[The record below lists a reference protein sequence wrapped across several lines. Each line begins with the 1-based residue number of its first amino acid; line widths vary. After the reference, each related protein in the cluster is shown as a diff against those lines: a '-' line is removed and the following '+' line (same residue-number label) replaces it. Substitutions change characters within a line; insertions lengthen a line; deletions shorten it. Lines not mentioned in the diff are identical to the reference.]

1 MDESGSAIKAADA
14 LMSSQPSIERS
25 WRGEGEPLFAVLF
38 LAVFAVEAVM
48 LALLSWALLFRE
60 DSGSAGTLRNV
71 LVAAV
76 STAAL
81 LLTVATVSILLYR
94 AVAGRRERHRVA
106 EVKAWM
112 AVWQDVIAGKRSPPD
127 PPLEEPAVEALLDLR
142 ESLGTTDTSRAS
154 QLISSLGATGELI
167 DRVRAITPTVRR
179 DQHRRLRRRHL
190 ASLLSALDAL
200 AKARV
205 ADTVDVALPLVESGD
220 PAIRALALRA
230 VARSI
235 AAVED
240 GAARDRAA
248 IDLASALARRQFS
261 RGSLDEALLLLE
273 KAAPAA
279 VTSIL
284 TDPSADTTLV
294 ASALDTVGRLKLS
307 ELVGTV
313 CARLQPDAPAEVQ
326 AAALRALA
334 NLSPLPAVA
343 KHQIGS
349 ALASKNEIVRTQA
362 CHAAWVLPPEQLRR
376 ELVPL
381 LGDPSWWVRRAAATS
396 LIRAGGEGR
405 RLLTWAAMAHPDR
418 YGRDMANEVLGETE
432 RSLPGEVA

>member
-1 MDESGSAIKAADA
+1 
-14 LMSSQPSIERS
+14 
-25 WRGEGEPLFAVLF
+25 
-38 LAVFAVEAVM
+38 
-48 LALLSWALLFRE
+48 
-60 DSGSAGTLRNV
+60 
-71 LVAAV
+71 
-76 STAAL
+76 
-81 LLTVATVSILLYR
+81 
-94 AVAGRRERHRVA
+94 
-106 EVKAWM
+106 
-112 AVWQDVIAGKRSPPD
+112 VIAGKRSPPD

-334 NLSPLPAVA
+334 N
-343 KHQIGS
+343 
-349 ALASKNEIVRTQA
+349 EILRTQA
-362 CHAAWVLPPEQLRR
+362 CHAAGVRPPEQLRR